1 MIRVRIEKIMY
12 YPPSKGY
19 AVILKEVKGSRQLP
33 IIVGVFEAQAIALA
47 LEKVEM
53 PRPMIHDLFT
63 DVMVNLDLT
72 IREIIISNLVGG
84 TFYAKVLIQ
93 KKDRGKLIEVDS
105 RPSDAMALAL
115 RMGAPIY
122 VAEKVMRE
130 AGQISQEKLKKSEEM
145 EDEIPEIKRLN
156 HLFELKFNLQKAV
169 NEENYELAA
178 KLRDQIFALEGESN
192 IN

>member
-130 AGQISQEKLKKSEEM
+130 AGQISHEKLKKSEEM

-169 NEENYELAA
+169 DEENYELAA